1 MHQDNES
8 DMEEK
13 DWIVLVDTESGL
25 YNRLYLVHFLSEAHA
40 RAVRYGEGI
49 ACVLFRAAWW
59 QGVEA
64 LDAPGKVPADAL
76 RKLGKFL
83 LLGVR
88 EGDILGRW
96 SEADFLLAAPNT
108 SRAGAE
114 ICMKNILSR
123 LENLHFEE
131 TPGLSVTVRAGFA
144 GLPEDGERIRYPED
158 MPLLAETRLRD
169 RNPDPRGIVK

>member
-1 MHQDNES
+1 MHQDNGN
-8 DMEEK
+8 DMNEK
-13 DWIVLVDTESGL
+13 NWTVLVDAESGL

-40 RAVRYGEGI
+40 RAVRYGGEI

-59 QGVEA
+59 QGVET
-64 LDAPGKVPADAL
+64 LDAPGKVPAEAL

-96 SEADFLLAAPNT
+96 SAVDFLLAAPST

-114 ICMKNILSR
+114 VCMKNILSR
-123 LENLHFEE
+123 LENLRFEGH
-131 TPGLSVTVRAGFA
+131 PGLSVTVRAAPA
-144 GLPEDGERIRYPED
+144 GLPEDSGRIRYPED
-158 MPLLAETRLRD
+158 MPLLAEARLRD
-169 RNPDPRGIVK
+169 RHTDTRKSDK